1 MQWKEEGA
9 FLVNMAQPAW
19 AGKRRGSEGSIKI
32 VGHGTLWSAAAS
44 EARRRFGL
52 CFVSDQPLNPKRR
65 RASLAAALHID
76 RLLVAPGERVWNPST
91 ASAADV
97 RRRNFVQSAYFAR
110 ILTSAANRQL

>member
-19 AGKRRGSEGSIKI
+19 AGKRRESEGSIKI

-76 RLLVAPGERVWNPST
+76 RLLVAPERESGIP
-91 ASAADV
+91 
-97 RRRNFVQSAYFAR
+97 Q
-110 ILTSAANRQL
+110 LRQRPT